1 MKNQNSVQARC
12 PVRTTLE
19 LLGGKWKLLI
29 INQIGKNTLRF
40 SELKHNLPDI
50 SEKMLVQELKNLCD
64 SGLVERRNY
73 GVVPPRVEYTL
84 TPKGLCV
91 LPLIEELKNFGL
103 DYMKK
108 EQN

>member
-1 MKNQNSVQARC
+1 MEKQHIQARC

-29 INQIGKNTLRF
+29 IRQIGEKTLRF
-40 SELKHNLPDI
+40 SEIKQGIPDI

-64 SGLVERRNY
+64 SELLERINW
-73 GVVPPRVEYTL
+73 GEVPPRVEYKL
-84 TPKGLCV
+84 TTKGLMV

-103 DYMKK
+103 QYMGKT
-108 EQN
+108 